1 MRGAVTD
8 RSASLCQ
15 ERTRIGNWGGVGCV
29 GTYLAPDRSTA
40 RRSRRGRSVDYSVA
54 VGFTDFGPGDVVYF
68 PEGPFVGVCAVVRE
82 IDARCHHYRL
92 LR

>member
-1 MRGAVTD
+1 M
-8 RSASLCQ
+8 
-15 ERTRIGNWGGVGCV
+15 
-29 GTYLAPDRSTA
+29 
-40 RRSRRGRSVDYSVA
+40 DYSVA